1 MIDFMEKQQAQ
12 AKLQERLKLFDDTLH
27 FRDTERT
34 LFISNGN
41 AWGVLDSDTGAKL
54 SEVMS
59 DWSLHEKISREFQE
73 RYEWDFHD
81 SPVQVGHD
89 YRCIQTLGHSMYIV
103 NDDAWNIQT
112 LDEIKLMPDEYD
124 SYTADPIMHTWT
136 VIWPRFFGS
145 LTYGQIQ
152 DAVMLNKEYQ
162 QYRGHLVA
170 DVMLKEYGV
179 PLGCDCVA
187 RDVTNDLLNF
197 YRGMRGLADDMR
209 KRPEKIEALIAS
221 GEDAAIAGVRKA
233 AENPSGLAAFTMM
246 IPSLGQCIM
255 SKKQYERFIW
265 PTLKKQIDICV
276 EHDRTINIYA
286 EADFLRMKDMYQD
299 IPKGTCMLYD
309 EIDDVREVRKQLPN
323 FAIQGGMPTE
333 LLGMGTAEECVNYA
347 KGLIDE
353 MGNGFAFTTIK
364 GLVYRID
371 AKRENLLAVKD
382 FVLNYR
388 R

>member
-1 MIDFMEKQQAQ
+1 MEKQQAQ
-12 AKLQERLKLFDDTLH
+12 AKLQERLQLFDDTLH
-27 FRDTERT
+27 FRDTQRT

-73 RYEWDFHD
+73 RYEWDFYN
-81 SPVQVGHD
+81 SPVLVGHD
-89 YRCIQTLGHSMYIV
+89 YRRMQTMGHSMYIV
-103 NDDAWNIQT
+103 NDNEWNIQT

-136 VIWPRFFGS
+136 VIWPRLFGE

-162 QYRGHLVA
+162 QYRAHLGA
-170 DVMLKEYGV
+170 DVMLEEYGV
-179 PLGCDCVA
+179 PLGCDCLA

-197 YRGMRGLADDMR
+197 YRGMRGLSDDMR
-209 KRPEKIEALIAS
+209 KRPDKLEALIAN
-221 GEDAAIAGVRKA
+221 GEDAALANVKNA
-233 AENPSGLAAFTMM
+233 CEHPSGKAAFTMN

-265 PTLKKQIDICV
+265 PTLKKQIDLCV
-276 EHDRTINIYA
+276 EHDRTISIYA

-299 IPKGTCMLYD
+299 IPQGTIMLYD
-309 EIDDVREVRKQLPN
+309 EIDDVRDVRKQLPN
-323 FAIQGGMPTE
+323 VAIQGGMPTE
-333 LLGMGTAEECVNYA
+333 LLGQASPQECVDYA

-364 GLVYRID
+364 GLVYHID
-371 AKRENLLAVKD
+371 ARRDNLLAVKD

>member
-1 MIDFMEKQQAQ
+1 MDKQQAQ

-73 RYEWDFHD
+73 RYEWDFYN

-89 YRCIQTLGHSMYIV
+89 YRRIQKMGHSMYIV
-103 NDDAWNIQT
+103 NDDAWNVQT

-136 VIWPRFFGS
+136 VIWPRFFGE

-162 QYRGHLVA
+162 QYRAHLTD
-170 DVMLKEYGV
+170 DVLVGEYGV
-179 PLGCDCVA
+179 PKVSDCHA

-221 GEDAAIAGVRKA
+221 GEDKA
-233 AENPSGLAAFTMM
+233 LANVKKVCENPSGKAAFAMM

-265 PTLKKQIDICV
+265 PTLSKQIGICAEYGRGV
-276 EHDRTINIYA
+276 SIYA
-286 EADFLRMKDMYQD
+286 EADFLRMKDLYQD
-299 IPKGTCMLYD
+299 VPKGICLLYD
-309 EIDDVREVRKQLPN
+309 EIDDVREVRKQIPN
-323 FAIQGGMPTE
+323 MAIQGGMPTE
-333 LLGMGTAEECVNYA
+333 LLGMGTAEECVDYA